1 VLYTL
6 LGTVR
11 IMKRITTMILC
22 FLLGFFGVALF
33 IDTPE
38 ILLMKSKVLF
48 GGVLIATILKIIDDV
63 KSDR

>member
-1 VLYTL
+1 
-6 LGTVR
+6 
-11 IMKRITTMILC
+11 MKRITTMILC
-22 FLLGFFGVALF
+22 YLLGFYGVALF

-38 ILLMKSKVLF
+38 ILLLKSKVLF